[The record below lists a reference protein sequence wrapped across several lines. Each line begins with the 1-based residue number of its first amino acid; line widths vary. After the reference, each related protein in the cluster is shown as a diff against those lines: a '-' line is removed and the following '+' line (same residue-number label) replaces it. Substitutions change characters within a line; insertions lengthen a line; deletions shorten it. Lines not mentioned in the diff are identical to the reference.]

1 MYIWKLWY
9 VCELWV
15 PVKTYW
21 CLWCSALF
29 KYRLSAL
36 EWKVL
41 KVSGG
46 SAPASIDLPKDAV
59 KCPLTIPPLSQMHYL
74 PLVWCTFSPP
84 DWDVLTPD
92 LSSILCAL
100 PAQNSIQLH
109 SLMSS
114 FQTRRLSA
122 VRMAEDNL
130 EMGKGSAVGQIW
142 DFDQNCSD
150 RDWSRLI
157 RLWEAKNRQWI
168 CENWREIWEEKNSF
182 PFAFSKLKIYVLT
195 KQV

>member
-92 LSSILCAL
+92 LSSILCSL

-109 SLMSS
+109 SLYPQV
-114 FQTRRLSA
+114 FRHGVCLQPGWLRIIWKWERGLLWDRFEILIKT
-122 VRMAEDNL
+122 VRT
-130 EMGKGSAVGQIW
+130 VT
-142 DFDQNCSD
+142 DQ
-150 RDWSRLI
+150 DWSD
-157 RLWEAKNRQWI
+157 
-168 CENWREIWEEKNSF
+168 CERPKTDNGSVRTEGKTEKRKTRFHLPSQ
-182 PFAFSKLKIYVLT
+182 S
-195 KQV
+195 